1 MSRRR
6 VLAEQLL
13 LALAL
18 IAPLRAHG
26 EDLIQIYGIARQAD
40 PVLSAAEANR
50 QVVGEEVVQAR
61 ATLLPQVSAGFDVSD
76 NHVSGNND
84 DGTTGAYRTRNVSA
98 NLSQVLLDVSRFA
111 RLDAAHARSEAQDA
125 IYRSAEQTLIIRVAT
140 AYFDVL
146 LAADNLKTAEAN
158 EDAYRQQ
165 VDQADQRFRNGLAAQ
180 VDLEQARSY
189 YSAARSSTIANRK
202 IVDDARDA
210 LAEITGVAPGP
221 LKALRESLP
230 MNPPSP
236 ADPAKWVDVALEA
249 NPTLR
254 AQQRTIAAAESGI
267 SAARAGRL
275 PVVSAGV
282 NVGRGASWPNVSSSY
297 DGRTVTSIGINVS
310 VPLFTG
316 GAISS
321 QVRQAAAIRDG
332 ARDDL
337 ESQRRQIVR
346 ATQERY
352 RSVIAGIDQTIAA
365 RESVDSAQKALASTR
380 VGLGLGTQTMTDLLL
395 AIRTLTAAQTDYS
408 QSRHQF
414 VLGRLL
420 LLQAAGTITESDL
433 VSVNALLR

>member
-6 VLAEQLL
+6 ALAEHLM

-26 EDLIQIYGIARQAD
+26 EDLLEVYATARRAD
-40 PVLSAAEANR
+40 PVLSSAEATR
-50 QVVGEEVVQAR
+50 QVVGEDVVQAR
-61 ATLLPQVSAGFDVSD
+61 STLLPQLSAGFDITD
-76 NHVSGNND
+76 NHVSGDND
-84 DGTTGAYRTRNVSA
+84 DGTTGRYRSRNVNA
-98 NLSQVLLDVSRFA
+98 NLSQVLVDVSRFA
-111 RLDAAHARSEAQDA
+111 RLDAAHARAEAQDA
-125 IYRSAEQTLIIRVAT
+125 IYRSAEQALIIRVAT

-146 LAADNLKTAEAN
+146 LAADNLQTAQAN

-165 VDQADQRFRNGLAAQ
+165 VDQADQRYRNGLAAQ

-189 YSAARSSTIANRK
+189 FSAARSSTIANRK

-210 LAEITGVAPGP
+210 LAEITGVAPGA
-221 LKALRESLP
+221 LKALREALP

-236 ADPAKWVDVALEA
+236 ADPAQWVDVALQA
-249 NPTLR
+249 NPVLR
-254 AQQRTIAAAESGI
+254 AQQRTIAAAESSI
-267 SAARAGRL
+267 SAARATRL

-282 NVGRGASWPNVSSSY
+282 NVGRGASWPNVSSAY
-297 DGRTVTSIGINVS
+297 DGRTVTSVGINVS

-316 GAISS
+316 GLISS
-321 QVRQAAAIRDG
+321 QVRQAAAVRDG

-337 ESQRRQIVR
+337 EAQRRQIVR

-352 RSVIAGIDQTIAA
+352 RSVIAGIDQTVAA